1 MVFPDPKV
9 SMIACVGPEGVMVLH
24 PGSDYVVSMC
34 PCPHGPLSAPSSLMQ
49 ELGLF
54 STVNFLLP
62 NGHCSASCLQ
72 TQHPGHGDLSPQTGG
87 GIPVPSPILSLLF
100 CRWKAVTH
108 PKTRQPSPSAPLPAQ
123 RPVLPSHCPT
133 GTWRRTEP
141 SGRARRRAARAPKA
155 GAPRR
160 TRRRAWRM
168 ERRAGRW
175 RMAAAPPRRA
185 WTPRPMRVSWPL
197 PTPRRNAGGGNSWR
211 PQRKVRS
218 ERSGA
223 PTAPPGTPGPCPS
236 CWGTGGSTRGGRG
249 GGRRALCLVGGKG
262 PGGLE
267 GRPPACAHACAVF
280 VLLCMAVPHVPW
292 RCHAW
297 CTCGMWCWGP

>member
-1 MVFPDPKV
+1 MAQSTFCPQIVT
-9 SMIACVGPEGVMVLH
+9 AVLH
-24 PGSDYVVSMC
+24 VFGHSSEGTGTSTPRQVV
-34 PCPHGPLSAPSSLMQ
+34 ASL
-49 ELGLF
+49 
-54 STVNFLLP
+54 
-62 NGHCSASCLQ
+62 C
-72 TQHPGHGDLSPQTGG
+72 
-87 GIPVPSPILSLLF
+87 PSPILSLLF

-108 PKTRQPSPSAPLPAQ
+108 PKTRRPSPSAPLPAQ
-123 RPVLPSHCPT
+123 RPALPSHCPT

-168 ERRAGRW
+168 ARRAGRW
-175 RMAAAPPRRA
+175 RTAAAPPRRA

-262 PGGLE
+262 TGGLE
-267 GRPPACAHACAVF
+267 GRPPACAHACAASLCCFAWQSRMCRGGVVHGAPVGCGAGVPLLVPAPLALVGGTWMGCTWVWGHQGQGVF
-280 VLLCMAVPHVPW
+280 LGISQQAGVRGWAP
-292 RCHAW
+292 
-297 CTCGMWCWGP
+297 